1 MPSAAFADAA
11 QTSAIGTA
19 GSTGLCSLCRHS
31 RLDVRTLAHNV
42 LAFDLTGR
50 AAVGIHCFHEL
61 SVLSGSHFFPQLQF
75 VCLLGTVCFIEQN
88 PG

>member
-1 MPSAAFADAA
+1 MLPLQDAA
-11 QTSAIGTA
+11 QSRAIGIA
-19 GSTGLCSLCRHS
+19 GSMGLFSLCQHS
-31 RLDVRTLAHNV
+31 RLAVVIFVHNV
-42 LAFDLTGR
+42 LASDLLSHW

-61 SVLSGSHFFPQLQF
+61 SVLPGSHLFPRLQF